1 MAMSLKKAILGSAL
15 VLGSVAAGLTGTAN
29 AASKVKSDYEMEHV
43 HWHFNGMRG
52 TYDRA
57 AMQRGFQV
65 YREVC
70 ASCHQL
76 EHVAFR
82 HLGDKGGPYEDGDF
96 KNPNDNP
103 NVKAFA
109 KDWLIKDI
117 DPETGDAIE
126 RPGIPADNF
135 PPIFD
140 NDAAAKA
147 SNGGALPPDLSLMVA
162 ARGGGADYLY
172 NLLVAYDA
180 EMPADYE
187 LSPGTHF
194 NPVMEGGAIAMAAP
208 LSDDLVEYA
217 DGTPATVEQMAKD
230 VTEFLAWT
238 SDPKMEQRKGT
249 GLAVMVYLLIFT
261 VLMWLSY
268 QRVWRNVKH

>member
-1 MAMSLKKAILGSAL
+1 MAMSFRKALLGSAL
-15 VLGSVAAGLTGTAN
+15 IVGSAVAGLTGTAN

-43 HWHFNGMRG
+43 HWHFKGMRG

-82 HLGDKGGPYEDGDF
+82 HLGDKGGPYYDEDF

-103 NVKAFA
+103 FVKSFA

-126 RPGIPADNF
+126 RAGIPADKF
-135 PPIFD
+135 PAIFD

-172 NLLVAYDA
+172 NLLVAYSE
-180 EMPADYE
+180 EMPSDYE
-187 LSPGTHF
+187 LSPGTHY

>member
-1 MAMSLKKAILGSAL
+1 MAMSFKKAFLASALILGSA
-15 VLGSVAAGLTGTAN
+15 AAGLTGTAN
-29 AASKVKSDYEMEHV
+29 AASKVKSDYKMEHP
-43 HWHFNGMRG
+43 HWHFKGMRG

-82 HLGDKGGPYEDGDF
+82 HLGDKGGPYYDEDF

-126 RPGIPADNF
+126 RTGIPADKF

-172 NLLVAYDA
+172 NLLVAYNE
-180 EMPADYE
+180 EMPHDYE
-187 LSPGTHF
+187 LSPGTHY

-261 VLMWLSY
+261 ILMWLSY
-268 QRVWRNVKH
+268 QKVWRNVKH